1 MFMQAMYI
9 WQDGTKP
16 SQQLRSKVKI
26 IYTDKDYLSLEDC
39 PLWSFDGSSTGQASG
54 GNSDLVLKPVALKLD
69 PLYSQKNYLVLCE
82 VFNADMKTPHET
94 NHRYHLR
101 QLMTPEVLKLKPW
114 IGFEQEYTLFSTIP
128 GEKSLPL
135 GWPKQGEPRAQGPFY
150 CGVGADEAYGR
161 PLVDAHARACLDIGL
176 MYAGN
181 NAEVMPGQWE
191 FQIGLRGV
199 LTEDPEP
206 LRVCD
211 DLIFARWLLFRM
223 GEEHNIAATLH
234 PKPMK
239 GNWNGAGKHTNFST
253 ILTRDKQKGL
263 KAIEEAVA
271 KLAVKHHKHIQVYG
285 AYLDERL
292 TGEHET
298 AKITDFTHGVADRGA
313 SIRIPLSVHLNG
325 HGYFEDR
332 RPGANANPYDVATA
346 LVETVCC
353 T

>member
-9 WQDGTKP
+9 WQDGTQP
-16 SQQLRSKVKI
+16 SQQLRCKVKI
-26 IYTDKDYLSLEDC
+26 IHKKEKTLTLADC
-39 PLWSFDGSSTGQASG
+39 PEWSFDGSSTGQASG
-54 GNSDLVLKPVALKLD
+54 TNSDLVLKPVALRVAPQGIGTD
-69 PLYSQKNYLVLCE
+69 YLVLCE
-82 VFNADMKTPHET
+82 VFNADSTTPHET
-94 NHRYHLR
+94 NHRYNLR
-101 QLMTPEVLKLKPW
+101 QLITPDVSKLKPW
-114 IGFEQEYTLFSTIP
+114 IGFEQEYTLFSTMP
-128 GEKSLPL
+128 GVKSLPL
-135 GWPKQGEPRAQGPFY
+135 GWPKEGEPRAQGPFY

-191 FQIGLRGV
+191 FQIGLRGI
-199 LTEDPEP
+199 LDEEPEP

-253 ILTRDKQKGL
+253 TLTRDKKNGL
-263 KAIEEAVA
+263 KAIEDAIK
-271 KLAVKHHKHIQVYG
+271 KLANKHEQHIQVYG

-292 TGEHET
+292 TGDHET
-298 AKITDFTHGVADRGA
+298 ANITDFTYGVAHRGA

-332 RPGANANPYDVATA
+332 RPGANANPYDVASA
-346 LVETVCC
+346 LIDTVCI
-353 T
+353 